1 MTRTSLFTL
10 ALAFAAFGMPAYAQ
24 DEDIAG
30 GGADPEFE
38 GNVGGIIIN
47 GLTINTVQDLDFGTI
62 VPNATLAGT
71 VLVRR
76 GSNNNSE
83 CSAELI
89 CLKPGTRA
97 RFRVTGEPNRVVDY
111 SNPTQ
116 ITISNAA
123 GDTMIV
129 DTFTGAGSGNDTSYR
144 GFQTLRS
151 SGLARFNVGASLQV
165 NPDQPLGVYTG
176 TFTITAS
183 YQ

>member
-1 MTRTSLFTL
+1 MIRNSIFAL
-10 ALAFAAFGMPAYAQ
+10 ATAFAAFGMTAYAQ

-38 GNVGGIIIN
+38 GNVGGIIVN

-62 VPNATLAGT
+62 VPNETLAGT
-71 VLVRR
+71 VQVRR
-76 GSNNNSE
+76 GQNNRSE

-89 CLKPGTRA
+89 CLTPGTRA
-97 RFRVTGEPNRVVDY
+97 RYRVTGEPNRVVDY

-116 ITISNAA
+116 ITISSPA
-123 GDTMIV
+123 GDTMTV
-129 DTFTGAGSGNDTSYR
+129 DTFVGAGSGNDTAYR

-151 SGLARFNVGASLQV
+151 SGLARFNVGATLHV
-165 NPDQPLGVYTG
+165 NPDQAPGVYTG
-176 TFTITAS
+176 TYTITAS

>member
-1 MTRTSLFTL
+1 MFRTTILTL
-10 ALAFAAFGMPAYAQ
+10 TVASAAFGMTAFAQ

-38 GNVGGIIIN
+38 GNVGGIIVN
-47 GLTINTVQDLDFGTI
+47 GLAINTVQDLDFGTI
-62 VPNATLAGT
+62 VPNAALPGT

-83 CSAELI
+83 CSVELI
-89 CLKPGTRA
+89 CLTPGTRA
-97 RFRVTGEPNRVVDY
+97 RYRVTGEPLRVVEY

-129 DTFTGAGSGNDTSYR
+129 DTFTGAGSGNDVTYR

-151 SGLARFNVGASLQV
+151 SGLARFNVGATLNV
-165 NPDQPLGVYTG
+165 NPDQPLGTYTG
-176 TFTITAS
+176 TFTITAT